1 MINRFMRLLRR
12 NRELWV
18 LMLPILITQFAQAGY
33 GLVDTFMA
41 SRYSAYDL
49 AAVALGAGIWLP
61 LFMFMLGV
69 IVATA
74 PILGKLIGEL
84 RHSEVA
90 LGAQQSL
97 WLSLA
102 LGIGFAVVLSLSPLA
117 FEIMHVPDNL
127 RGETAQYLR
136 FVAIGFPAIALY
148 TSLRSYSESLS
159 LALPV
164 TVISVIG
171 VLLNIPLNALFIYGW
186 LGAPELGGAGAG
198 VASAIVMWSTLLML
212 ALYLATSHRYEKVRF
227 YRSFARPSRLLI
239 GQILSLGLPIGVAIF
254 FEASLFSLAAVFLAK
269 FGEVT
274 LAAHQIALS
283 ITAQLF
289 MIPLSMALALTILVS
304 RCYGAKDWKKY
315 RQLRRDALTIS
326 TLLALATMA
335 VLIIWRAPLTALYT
349 DNPAVAL
356 LASQL
361 LLFAFAY
368 QLVDAWQVVFAG
380 ILRGLHD
387 TKTAMWM
394 TLISYYAIG
403 LTMGVWLAH
412 VAGFEARGFWF
423 GIVVALSVAAVLL
436 GVRVRIMER
445 RLMSPEG

>member
-1 MINRFMRLLRR
+1 M
-12 NRELWV
+12 
-18 LMLPILITQFAQAGY
+18 
-33 GLVDTFMA
+33 
-41 SRYSAYDL
+41 
-49 AAVALGAGIWLP
+49 
-61 LFMFMLGV
+61 
-69 IVATA
+69 
-74 PILGKLIGEL
+74 
-84 RHSEVA
+84 
-90 LGAQQSL
+90 
-97 WLSLA
+97 
-102 LGIGFAVVLSLSPLA
+102 
-117 FEIMHVPDNL
+117 
-127 RGETAQYLR
+127 
-136 FVAIGFPAIALY
+136 
-148 TSLRSYSESLS
+148 
-159 LALPV
+159 
-164 TVISVIG
+164 
-171 VLLNIPLNALFIYGW
+171 
-186 LGAPELGGAGAG
+186 
-198 VASAIVMWSTLLML
+198 
-212 ALYLATSHRYEKVRF
+212 
-227 YRSFARPSRLLI
+227 I

-304 RCYGAKDWKKY
+304 RCYGARDWDKY
-315 RQLRRDALTIS
+315 RKLRRDALIIS

-394 TLISYYAIG
+394 TLISYYGVG

-412 VAGFEARGFWF
+412 VAGFEAPGFWF

-436 GVRVRIMER
+436 EVRVRIMEK
-445 RLMSPEG
+445 RLMSPKS